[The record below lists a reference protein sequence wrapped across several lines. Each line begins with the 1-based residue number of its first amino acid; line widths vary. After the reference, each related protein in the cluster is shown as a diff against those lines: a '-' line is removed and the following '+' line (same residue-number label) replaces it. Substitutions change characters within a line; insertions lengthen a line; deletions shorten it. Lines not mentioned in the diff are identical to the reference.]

1 MFLDES
7 GINSKLGQRTHG
19 WGEKGKVLQAKV
31 KSGRAENL
39 SLLPALTI
47 DGYMAIAVYRG
58 GVNAE
63 QYEDFVKTQVLPKCS
78 PWPGPRS
85 IIIMD
90 NCKIHHETVYFSAK
104 FFSNYQETTNVQEI
118 IERAGCKCEFLPPY
132 SPDFNPIEYSFSV
145 IKKHFKHDGGIT
157 GDEDIMELAEK
168 AIKIAKQVVTA
179 EMAINQF
186 RHCRIQV
193 D

>member
-1 MFLDES
+1 M
-7 GINSKLGQRTHG
+7 
-19 WGEKGKVLQAKV
+19 
-31 KSGRAENL
+31 KSGRVENL

-78 PWPGPRS
+78 CCPGPRS
-85 IIIMD
+85 ILIIG

-104 FFSNYQETTNVQEI
+104 LFSNYQETTNVQEI

-132 SPDFNPIEYSFSV
+132 SPDFNPIEYPFFV

-157 GDEDIMELAEK
+157 GD
-168 AIKIAKQVVTA
+168 
-179 EMAINQF
+179 
-186 RHCRIQV
+186 
-193 D
+193 